1 MATQKLFDIK
11 VLERQKD
18 GGRIIISTGAVDRD
32 KDRVFPQGGKIE
44 DYMRNPVVQ
53 FAHNYYEPW
62 ATVGRT
68 RTLEIT
74 ETGIIADFELRPAAN
89 DVDPQNIVLLL
100 WEQEYIRAASIGFIP
115 DAMVPNDL
123 GGMDFVSWQLLEWS
137 ICAVP
142 ANQDALRL
150 AAEAYPKAFEA
161 FQKRGRV
168 LSAANEKKLKQARDQ
183 LDEVLA
189 QLDAADDDKSTAAVA
204 LRQVAVALGTEIAAL
219 GAKLDQ
225 LLAQRPTL
233 PAPVPDPVPTPDD
246 DPDAAAVLARLD
258 SIKNALSA

>member
-1 MATQKLFDIK
+1 MATQKLFEIK
-11 VLERQKD
+11 VLDRQKD
-18 GGRIIISTGAVDRD
+18 GGRIIISTGAIDRD
-32 KDRVFPQGGKIE
+32 KDRVFPQGAKIE

-100 WEQEYIRAASIGFIP
+100 WEKEYIRAASIGFIP
-115 DAMVPNDL
+115 DAMMPNDI

-150 AAEAYPKAFEA
+150 AAEMHPKAFEA

-189 QLDAADDDKSTAAVA
+189 SVQEEDDDKA
-204 LRQVAVALGTEIAAL
+204 LAPLRKQVAALETKI
-219 GAKLDQ
+219 DQ
-225 LLAQRPTL
+225 LLAQRPTQ
-233 PAPVPDPVPTPDD
+233 PTPTPEPDD
-246 DPDAAAVLARLD
+246 ADAAQLLARLE
-258 SIKNALSA
+258 SIKSALSA